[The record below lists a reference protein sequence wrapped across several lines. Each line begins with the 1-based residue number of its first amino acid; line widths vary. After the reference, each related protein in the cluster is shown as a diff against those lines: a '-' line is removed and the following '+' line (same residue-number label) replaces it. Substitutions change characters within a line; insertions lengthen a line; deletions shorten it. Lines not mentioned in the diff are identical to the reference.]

1 MSAERI
7 VQDYLRTWELPI
19 VIMDIALEEI
29 GATGKLLDLLFEA
42 SDALADGDTDATHR
56 LLEMAHDTADSQ
68 YRLGFETDLIDALIH
83 EVYNLELYN

>member
-29 GATGKLLDLLFEA
+29 GASGKLLNLLFEA
-42 SDALADGDTDATHR
+42 SDTLADGDTAATYR
-56 LLEMAHDTADSQ
+56 LLDMSLDQAMIE
-68 YRLGFETDLIDALIH
+68 YGEGFETELIVELLVELI
-83 EVYNLELYN
+83 NLK

>member
-29 GATGKLLDLLFEA
+29 GASGKLLNLLFEA
-42 SDALADGDTDATHR
+42 SDALADGDADATFR
-56 LLEMAHDTADSQ
+56 LLDMSLDQAMIE
-68 YRLGFETDLIDALIH
+68 YGEGFETELIVELLVELI
-83 EVYNLELYN
+83 NLK